1 MMPRPRLISCYYI
14 YVDEYSDK
22 CIDQSGM
29 IGMTN
34 ASPDLN
40 PGTLFF
46 FINVIYLRRK
56 SVVGNPIVVHD
67 NVIIN

>member
-29 IGMTN
+29 IGLTD

-40 PGTLFF
+40 PVHCF

>member
-14 YVDEYSDK
+14 YVDDYSDR
-22 CIDQSGM
+22 CTDQSG
-29 IGMTN
+29 IIDLTD

-46 FINVIYLRRK
+46 
-56 SVVGNPIVVHD
+56 H
-67 NVIIN
+67 

>member
-1 MMPRPRLISCYYI
+1 MMPRPRLISYYFI

-22 CIDQSGM
+22 CIDQNGM

-46 FINVIYLRRK
+46 PLMLSISEEK
-56 SVVGNPIVVHD
+56 M
-67 NVIIN
+67 

>member
-1 MMPRPRLISCYYI
+1 MPRPRLISGYYI
-14 YVDEYSDK
+14 YVDGYSDK

-29 IGMTN
+29 IDMTD

-46 FINVIYLRRK
+46 SFMLSIWQRK